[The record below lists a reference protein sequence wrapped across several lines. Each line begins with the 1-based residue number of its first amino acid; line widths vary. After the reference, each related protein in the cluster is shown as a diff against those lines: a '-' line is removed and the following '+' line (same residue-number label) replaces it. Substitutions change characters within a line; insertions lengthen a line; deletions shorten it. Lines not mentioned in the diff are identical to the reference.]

1 MCVILFFSNL
11 MTETIL
17 CSAFIYANKRVFI
30 FRNSSST
37 TTKLAYFCN
46 SKTLFFLILN
56 EDDTSQILFYLPILK
71 DFLTMSAVQT
81 ALFFMSILVR
91 KLHIKYT
98 KDCRNKLFRERIMS
112 NNKIVMDQIWGKST
126 SCCASS
132 LFCQCNS
139 VP

>member
-1 MCVILFFSNL
+1 

-17 CSAFIYANKRVFI
+17 SNAFIYANKRVFI

-56 EDDTSQILFYLPILK
+56 KDDTSQILFYLPMYIERL
-71 DFLTMSAVQT
+71 LTYNNECSTNRPV
-81 ALFFMSILVR
+81 FMSILVR